1 MAKYMKLT
9 QELNKSEQHV
19 MLTLE
24 LKVTKEINKS
34 ADFSYLHD
42 ANQLPA
48 QFALVTMRLVW
59 VRVKNVWIGLV
70 SQS

>member
-1 MAKYMKLT
+1 MTNYTKLA

-19 MLTLE
+19 QSTLE
-24 LKVTKEINKS
+24 LKVTKEINES

-42 ANQLPA
+42 ANQLPT

-59 VRVKNVWIGLV
+59 VRVRMSG
-70 SQS
+70 